1 VSAATIDEYIASFP
15 EPLRP
20 TLEMLRQAIRE
31 AAPEAQEAIKYDMPA
46 FVLHG
51 NLAYFAVNKRHIGFY
66 GSSTSWAPFK
76 DEVGQYKTS
85 RGTIQFPLDGPLPLE
100 LIRKI
105 VRVRVQ
111 ENMAR
116 AASRNQELAG
126 RLTGPR
132 RRMV

>member
-1 VSAATIDEYIASFP
+1 MSAATIDEYIASFP
-15 EPLRP
+15 ESLRP

-31 AAPEAQEAIKYDMPA
+31 AAPEAQEAIKYDMPT

-66 GSSTSWAPFK
+66 GSSTSWAPFE

-85 RGTIQFPLDGPLPLE
+85 RGTIQFPLDKPLPLD

-111 ENMAR
+111 ENIARSSKRASSAAR
-116 AASRNQELAG
+116 A
-126 RLTGPR
+126 
-132 RRMV
+132 